1 MKKKIIVIFLIAN
14 YIFIIQACKKDKSNT
29 EADNALY
36 SEATSG
42 TYTYYQNG
50 TLLSAVS
57 PSPHGSFKLKFN
69 ATALAALDSTGEL
82 PQGNSFPTGSI
93 IVKEVHSGS
102 SVNLYAV
109 MKKDPSNSNASNG
122 WLWAE
127 YNTDGTAAF
136 SIDKNGDGC
145 TSCHSGTPNRD
156 FTRTFDLH

>member
-57 PSPHGSFKLKFN
+57 PSPHGSFKLNLMQLHWLHWIVPVNYRKVIV
-69 ATALAALDSTGEL
+69 SL
-82 PQGNSFPTGSI
+82 P
-93 IVKEVHSGS
+93 
-102 SVNLYAV
+102 
-109 MKKDPSNSNASNG
+109 DP
-122 WLWAE
+122 L
-127 YNTDGTAAF
+127 
-136 SIDKNGDGC
+136 
-145 TSCHSGTPNRD
+145 
-156 FTRTFDLH
+156 L